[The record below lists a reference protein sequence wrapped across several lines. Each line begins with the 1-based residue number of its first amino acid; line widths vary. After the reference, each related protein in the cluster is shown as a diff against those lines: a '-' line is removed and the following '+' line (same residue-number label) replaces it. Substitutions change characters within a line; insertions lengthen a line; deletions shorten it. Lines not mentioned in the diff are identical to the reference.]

1 MQTFSLS
8 NLQPWLQPYARWL
21 VSVAPLLGARS
32 VRITSVVR
40 SRARQQQ
47 LYNRFLAGRAQFPA
61 APPGRSMHEYAL
73 AWDMVTEPF
82 SVLPSL
88 GALWNRAGGR
98 WHASDK
104 IHFSLP
110 LQIPWPTPPPYRP

>member
-1 MQTFSLS
+1 LQSHSLS
-8 NLQPWLQPYARWL
+8 SLQPWLQPYARWL
-21 VSVAPLLGARS
+21 VSVAPSLGARS
-32 VRITSVVR
+32 VRITSVER
-40 SRARQQQ
+40 SRARQRQ

-82 SVLPSL
+82 SVLPLL
-88 GALWNRAGGR
+88 GAYWNRVGGR

-110 LQIPWPTPPPYRP
+110 LKIPWPTPPPYRS

>member
-1 MQTFSLS
+1 MQSHSLS
-8 NLQPWLQPYARWL
+8 SLQPWLQPYAQWL

-32 VRITSVVR
+32 VRVTSVVR
-40 SRARQQQ
+40 SRGRQRQ

-88 GALWNRAGGR
+88 GHYWNLVGGR
-98 WHASDK
+98 WHKSDE
-104 IHFSLP
+104 IHFGLP
-110 LQIPWPTPPPYRP
+110 LKIPWPTPPPYNP